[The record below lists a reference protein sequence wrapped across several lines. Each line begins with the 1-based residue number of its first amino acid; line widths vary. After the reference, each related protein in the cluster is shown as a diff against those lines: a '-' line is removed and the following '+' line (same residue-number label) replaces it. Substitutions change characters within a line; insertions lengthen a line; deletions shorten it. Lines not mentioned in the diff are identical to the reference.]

1 MNTLG
6 QVVYENDSVSQD
18 PSLKINTASFAEG
31 LYIITLNGDN
41 VKNKMLKV
49 IIER

>member
-6 QVVYENDSVSQD
+6 QVVYENESASQD
-18 PSLKINTASFAEG
+18 ATLKINTASFAEG
-31 LYIITLNGDN
+31 LYIVTLNSES